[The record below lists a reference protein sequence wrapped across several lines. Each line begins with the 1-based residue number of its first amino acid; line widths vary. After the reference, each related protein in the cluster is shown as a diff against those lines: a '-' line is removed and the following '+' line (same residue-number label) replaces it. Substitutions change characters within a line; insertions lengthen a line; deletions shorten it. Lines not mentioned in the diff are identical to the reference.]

1 MPWRSAREPAVWRR
15 SWKRTSAGRPAF
27 RRRRLNERVT
37 ESARRILP
45 FMLGKTRPGS
55 SQTFAATR
63 SLRWRAR
70 WALRTSAV
78 RGPIRTRRSWP
89 VLVVVTRTV
98 EVLVFAERRTASA
111 DLGPVSSTSS
121 HRKAASA
128 DMKPEQ
134 LATNPSELRHWI
146 LELIR
151 YERLIV
157 GEPETIEVCSEKIEL
172 QATIEE
178 KLKSYVP
185 VFQELLNEG
194 AIRLDGYHDQ
204 PMRER

>member
-1 MPWRSAREPAVWRR
+1 
-15 SWKRTSAGRPAF
+15 
-27 RRRRLNERVT
+27 
-37 ESARRILP
+37 
-45 FMLGKTRPGS
+45 
-55 SQTFAATR
+55 
-63 SLRWRAR
+63 
-70 WALRTSAV
+70 
-78 RGPIRTRRSWP
+78 
-89 VLVVVTRTV
+89 
-98 EVLVFAERRTASA
+98 
-111 DLGPVSSTSS
+111 
-121 HRKAASA
+121 
-128 DMKPEQ
+128 MKPEQ